1 MAASKKKVNPR
12 RKPATQ
18 ADIQKAK
25 KDATSEAISFAWAI
39 LFTVL
44 HDKEG
49 WGKVRLQR
57 LWSEVGELSDSI
69 AKGYVSVTDLKH
81 TLKEEM
87 GVELI

>member
-1 MAASKKKVNPR
+1 MATSKKKVNPR

-18 ADIQKAK
+18 ADILKAK

-57 LWSEVGELSDSI
+57 LWAEVGELSDSI

-87 GVELI
+87 GVELV

>member
-12 RKPATQ
+12 RKPATH

-39 LFTVL
+39 MFTCL

-57 LWSEVGELSDSI
+57 LWAEVGELSDSV
-69 AKGYVSVTDLKH
+69 AKGYVSITDLKH

-87 GVELI
+87 GVELV

>member
-1 MAASKKKVNPR
+1 MKKKTNPR
-12 RKPATQ
+12 KRPATH

-25 KDATSEAISFAWAI
+25 KEATSEAISFAWAI
-39 LFTVL
+39 LFTAL

-57 LWSEVGELSDSI
+57 LWKEIEELSDSI

-87 GVELI
+87 GVELV

>member
-1 MAASKKKVNPR
+1 MKKKTNPR
-12 RKPATQ
+12 KRPATH
-18 ADIQKAK
+18 ADILKAK

-81 TLKEEM
+81 ALKEEM
-87 GVELI
+87 GVELV

>member
-1 MAASKKKVNPR
+1 MKKKVNPR
-12 RKPATQ
+12 RIPATH

-49 WGKVRLQR
+49 WGKIRLQR
-57 LWSEVGELSDSI
+57 LWAEVGDLSDSI

-87 GVELI
+87 GVELV

>member
-1 MAASKKKVNPR
+1 MKKKVNPR
-12 RKPATQ
+12 RIPATH

-39 LFTVL
+39 MFTCL

-49 WGKVRLQR
+49 WGKTRLQR
-57 LWSEVGELSDSI
+57 LWKEIEDLSDSVS
-69 AKGYVSVTDLKH
+69 KGYVSVADLKH

-87 GVELI
+87 GVELV

>member
-1 MAASKKKVNPR
+1 MATSKKKVNPR

-81 TLKEEM
+81 TRKEEM
-87 GVELI
+87 GVELV

>member
-1 MAASKKKVNPR
+1 MKKKTNPR
-12 RKPATQ
+12 RIPATR

-39 LFTVL
+39 MFTVL

-87 GVELI
+87 GVELV

>member
-1 MAASKKKVNPR
+1 MKKKTNPR
-12 RKPATQ
+12 TRPATH
-18 ADIQKAK
+18 ADILKAK

-57 LWSEVGELSDSI
+57 LWAEVGELSDSI

-87 GVELI
+87 GVELV